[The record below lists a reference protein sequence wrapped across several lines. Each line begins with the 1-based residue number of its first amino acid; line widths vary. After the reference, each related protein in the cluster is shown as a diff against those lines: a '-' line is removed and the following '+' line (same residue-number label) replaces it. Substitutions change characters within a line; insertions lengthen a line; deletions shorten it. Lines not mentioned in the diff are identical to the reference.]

1 MKFILTDKLLF
12 VFAGLYFLLGDHA
25 HDLWF
30 SHLSIPLVCHDGHTR
45 VDDAV
50 LLSKTI
56 KHYISMES
64 TRDYLS
70 FYHNYHSCNVN

>member
-1 MKFILTDKLLF
+1 MKTKRSLSVKMNFMIL
-12 VFAGLYFLLGDHA
+12 
-25 HDLWF
+25 
-30 SHLSIPLVCHDGHTR
+30 
-45 VDDAV
+45 AV

-70 FYHNYHSCNVN
+70 FYHNIIHVMSTDFEMNININNFFKTFIKIIFNNIIK

>member
-1 MKFILTDKLLF
+1 MNFMIL
-12 VFAGLYFLLGDHA
+12 
-25 HDLWF
+25 
-30 SHLSIPLVCHDGHTR
+30 
-45 VDDAV
+45 AV

-70 FYHNYHSCNVN
+70 IYHNIIHVMSTDFEINTNIINFFKNFIKIIFNNIIKYYIGN